1 MRKMRTSSLFD
12 QGSSSAIED
21 GHFVAL
27 PFVGVLDGVSE
38 LHNREHL
45 QIKFRNGKLT
55 GGEVV
60 SRITEEFFVRQRA
73 REHSS
78 SPDLRDS
85 ILEANKLVADEFQNY
100 GLLLD
105 RPETLPGASFAI
117 AKIGGEKVEIAQAG
131 DCLALWVTK
140 DGNIEITRDQA
151 RQQQID
157 ADTNAQRIQRR
168 IAKEKYNLELE
179 EVNPSEMNEIREEMW
194 LEYFPI
200 LKEMRRRRVNNP
212 STPHG
217 YGFLNGQEA
226 LKKMWFHKVLERDS
240 LETLLLFTDGLI
252 PPEILKDKSDIE
264 VARTVYA
271 SYKRGGL
278 KGLLED
284 TRAIEKQIS
293 GGNWADAAE
302 ATAVA
307 VTF

>member
-1 MRKMRTSSLFD
+1 M
-12 QGSSSAIED
+12 
-21 GHFVAL
+21 
-27 PFVGVLDGVSE
+27 LDGVSE
-38 LHNREHL
+38 LHNREHP
-45 QIKFRNGKLT
+45 QIKFRNGELT

-60 SRITEEFFVRQRA
+60 SRIVEEFFIQQSA
-73 REHSS
+73 KENA
-78 SPDLRDS
+78 PDLDLRDS
-85 ILEANKLVADEFQNY
+85 ILKANKLVADEVRNY
-100 GLLLD
+100 DLLLD
-105 RPETLPGASFAI
+105 KPETLPGASFAI
-117 AKIGGEKVEIAQAG
+117 AKIGEEEAEIIQAG

-179 EVNPSEMNEIREEMW
+179 EANPFEMNEIREEMW

-226 LKKMWFHKVLERDS
+226 LKKMWFYEVLERDS
-240 LETLLLFTDGLI
+240 LETLLLFTDGLT
-252 PPEILKDKSDIE
+252 PREVLKDKSDIE

-271 SYKRGGL
+271 SHKRGGL

-284 TRAIEKQIS
+284 TRASEKRIG